1 MGPVRKNAEN
11 FSTKALA
18 MKVVLFEIKWSALA
32 YERQK
37 LLRFKHWGHFD
48 DWGDKYTFTNAS
60 NEESE
65 EKGP

>member
-1 MGPVRKNAEN
+1 
-11 FSTKALA
+11 
-18 MKVVLFEIKWSALA
+18 MKVVVFAIKWSALA

-37 LLRFKHWGHFD
+37 HWGHFD
-48 DWGDKYTFTNAS
+48 YWGHFGDWGDKYPFTNAS